1 MQYTAKTCREF
12 KLLVWA
18 LGQVATAARKTCSVR
33 ATAVDSETVLSAT
46 RGLLSRIMIGC
57 CAAAV
62 EEQGPGCHRV
72 QQLARATV

>member
-18 LGQVATAARKTCSVR
+18 RGQVATAARKTCSGR
-33 ATAVDSETVLSAT
+33 ATAVGSESVRSAT
-46 RGLLSRIMIGC
+46 RGRWSRIMIGC

-62 EEQGPGCHRV
+62 EEQGPGCRRV